1 MLHSLPPGIA
11 FEICRYLAD
20 DEPFDQKQ
28 DSILSLLSKYA
39 PFKDCARALLWRKV
53 RINLVQVTPNQQSFA
68 KSIEELRAACH
79 DAEHSFFVYTKRLHV
94 AFGPLSKD
102 LVGVESKAEDTF
114 TLLKIIRFAKNLSHL
129 VLDYK
134 LCEYVPDRHTFVM
147 NGMMSALGKEATAV
161 CILNFKGICHIGTRK
176 LRRLCF
182 LRIQQSVVRI
192 AIDFSVSQSLKCLIL
207 DLSDEDQLFWSAG
220 NAALPP
226 QIWHTLKTFV
236 IKLSGKI
243 DHLDAVCQSIEAS
256 IKVSGNPISP
266 STIWLI
272 RFAYFRPLVRQGSS
286 GWASL
291 ACLFCP
297 DTPCYYKHSDGIE
310 QA

>member
-1 MLHSLPPGIA
+1 MLHSLPTGIA

-28 DSILSLLSKYA
+28 VSILSILSKYA

-94 AFGPLSKD
+94 AFGPLSMD
-102 LVGVESKAEDTF
+102 LVGIESKAEDTF
-114 TLLKIIRFAKNLSHL
+114 TLLKVMKFAKNLSHL
-129 VLDYK
+129 VLDYR
-134 LCEYVPDRHTFVM
+134 LCEYVPDGHTLVM
-147 NGMMSALGKEATAV
+147 NRMLSALGEEATAV
-161 CILNFKGICHIGTRK
+161 SILNLKAICHIDTRK

-182 LRIQQSVVRI
+182 LRIQQSRVRI
-192 AIDFSVSQSLKCLIL
+192 AIDFSAFRNLKCLNL

-226 QIWHTLKTFV
+226 QIWLTLKTFV
-236 IKLSGKI
+236 IKLSGKP
-243 DHLDAVCQSIEAS
+243 DYLDTMCRSIETS
-256 IKVSGNPISP
+256 IEVSGNPISI
-266 STIWLI
+266 ST
-272 RFAYFRPLVRQGSS
+272 V
-286 GWASL
+286 
-291 ACLFCP
+291 
-297 DTPCYYKHSDGIE
+297 
-310 QA
+310 